1 MKAKPT
7 ISRAE
12 MTSLDV
18 LADKADPLDLEPEYM
33 PPRSKGDQSLSKL
46 MSPSLQRIDMPD
58 YPDDMPDDLD
68 FSMFKNGGT
77 TRNFLQHFATRI
89 GDDGLSHIEREAK
102 QRQKDAEIADK
113 KADALLLRE
122 FESMHMPC
130 IHNPECIDMECTI
143 NLDNRKAAEEKYQ
156 ATLAALSSSP
166 PKSQNSIP
174 AKKPVQPRAPPSTL
188 TSKSAV
194 AALSI
199 SKPNPIPNKKS
210 TTTKSSSSIPSSS
223 KPSNSILSRK
233 KRNPS
238 PMRHAALAA
247 TSKTTIGRSKG
258 RVTSAAL
265 KKATLQPAA
274 ETIKQQQ
281 QQRDHT
287 LAPQVYIDRYG
298 VPKVGSEMWIRCKTA
313 GCFDELESSSER
325 EEEERRRITALED
338 LFRQDAERDF
348 ELVF

>member
-1 MKAKPT
+1 
-7 ISRAE
+7 
-12 MTSLDV
+12 
-18 LADKADPLDLEPEYM
+18 
-33 PPRSKGDQSLSKL
+33 
-46 MSPSLQRIDMPD
+46 MPD
-58 YPDDMPDDLD
+58 YPDDMPHDLD

-77 TRNFLQHFATRI
+77 TRNFLQHFATRV

-102 QRQKDAEIADK
+102 QRQKDAEVADK

-156 ATLAALSSSP
+156 ATLAALSTSP
-166 PKSQNSIP
+166 PKPKIP
-174 AKKPVQPRAPPSTL
+174 APVQKPVQLRAPPATL

-199 SKPNPIPNKKS
+199 SKPAPVPNKKS
-210 TTTKSSSSIPSSS
+210 TTTKSSSSIPFSS
-223 KPSNSILSRK
+223 KPSTSILSRK
-233 KRNPS
+233 KQNPAPKPSNPS
-238 PMRHAALAA
+238 PMHHAALAA
-247 TSKTTIGRSKG
+247 ASKTTIGRSKG

-265 KKATLQPAA
+265 KKATLLPAD
-274 ETIKQQQ
+274 ESKKQQQQ

-298 VPKVGSEMWIRCKTA
+298 VPVEGSEMWIRCKTA

-325 EEEERRRITALED
+325 EEEGRSRITALED
-338 LFRQDAERDF
+338 LFRQEAERDF

>member
-1 MKAKPT
+1 
-7 ISRAE
+7 
-12 MTSLDV
+12 
-18 LADKADPLDLEPEYM
+18 
-33 PPRSKGDQSLSKL
+33 
-46 MSPSLQRIDMPD
+46 MPD
-58 YPDDMPDDLD
+58 YPDDMPHDLD

-77 TRNFLQHFATRI
+77 TRNFLQHFATRV

-102 QRQKDAEIADK
+102 QRQKDAEVADK

-143 NLDNRKAAEEKYQ
+143 NLDNKKAAEEKYQ
-156 ATLAALSSSP
+156 ATLAALSTSP
-166 PKSQNSIP
+166 PKSKNRVP
-174 AKKPVQPRAPPSTL
+174 VKKPVQLRAPPSTL

-199 SKPNPIPNKKS
+199 SKPDPLPNKKP
-210 TTTKSSSSIPSSS
+210 TTTKSSYSIPFSS
-223 KPSNSILSRK
+223 KPSTSILPRK
-233 KRNPS
+233 KRNPAPQPS
-238 PMRHAALAA
+238 NPSSMRHAALAA
-247 TSKTTIGRSKG
+247 ASKTTIGRSKG

-265 KKATLQPAA
+265 KKETLSPADEA
-274 ETIKQQQ
+274 KKQEQ
-281 QQRDHT
+281 QQRDPT

-298 VPKVGSEMWIRCKTA
+298 VPALGSEMWIRCKTA

-325 EEEERRRITALED
+325 DEEGSSRITVLED
-338 LFRQDAERDF
+338 LFRQEAERDF

>member
-1 MKAKPT
+1 
-7 ISRAE
+7 
-12 MTSLDV
+12 
-18 LADKADPLDLEPEYM
+18 
-33 PPRSKGDQSLSKL
+33 
-46 MSPSLQRIDMPD
+46 MPD
-58 YPDDMPDDLD
+58 YPDDMPHDLD

-77 TRNFLQHFATRI
+77 TRNFLQHFATRV

-156 ATLAALSSSP
+156 ATLAALSTSP
-166 PKSQNSIP
+166 PKPQNP
-174 AKKPVQPRAPPSTL
+174 VPVKKPVQTRAPPSTL

-199 SKPNPIPNKKS
+199 SKPHPVPNKKP
-210 TTTKSSSSIPSSS
+210 TTTKSPSSIPFSS
-223 KPSNSILSRK
+223 KPSTSILSRK
-233 KRNPS
+233 KRNPAPQPSNPS
-238 PMRHAALAA
+238 PMHHTALAA
-247 TSKTTIGRSKG
+247 ASKTTIGRSKG

-265 KKATLQPAA
+265 KKATLSPAD
-274 ETIKQQQ
+274 ETQKQQQ
-281 QQRDHT
+281 PQRDHT

-298 VPKVGSEMWIRCKTA
+298 VPVVGSEMWIRCKTA

-325 EEEERRRITALED
+325 EEEGRSRITALEN
-338 LFRQDAERDF
+338 LFRQEAERDF

>member
-1 MKAKPT
+1 
-7 ISRAE
+7 
-12 MTSLDV
+12 
-18 LADKADPLDLEPEYM
+18 
-33 PPRSKGDQSLSKL
+33 
-46 MSPSLQRIDMPD
+46 MPD
-58 YPDDMPDDLD
+58 YPDDMPHDLD

-77 TRNFLQHFATRI
+77 TRNFLQHFATRV

-102 QRQKDAEIADK
+102 QRQKDAEVADK

-156 ATLAALSSSP
+156 ATLAALSTSP
-166 PKSQNSIP
+166 PKPKIP
-174 AKKPVQPRAPPSTL
+174 APVQKPVQLRAPPATL

-199 SKPNPIPNKKS
+199 SKPAPVPNKKS
-210 TTTKSSSSIPSSS
+210 TTTKSSSSIPFSS
-223 KPSNSILSRK
+223 KPSTSILSRK
-233 KRNPS
+233 KQNPAPKPSNPS
-238 PMRHAALAA
+238 PMHHAALAA
-247 TSKTTIGRSKG
+247 ASKTTIGRSKG

-265 KKATLQPAA
+265 KKATLLPAD
-274 ETIKQQQ
+274 ETKKQQQQ

-298 VPKVGSEMWIRCKTA
+298 VPVEGSEMWIRCKTA

-325 EEEERRRITALED
+325 EEEGRSRITALED
-338 LFRQDAERDF
+338 LFRQEAERDF